1 MEPIRGYIWRKKN
14 ILILL
19 LAISNQRQNITCE
32 QWICQTSR
40 QYYESSPICQTNH
53 SWCETW
59 RQASKQEANKTH
71 LFVEFVI
78 AFCLL
83 EVMEVVE
90 LWGEV
95 KREVVTTV
103 VVHHLQMIRMQ
114 EREAFCRDTQDKPE
128 VESCRTRAKQL
139 ARELPWA
146 EPQNSLTSVKANCC

>member
-1 MEPIRGYIWRKKN
+1 MPDIKRKCLNLEWNQLEDKKN

-19 LAISNQRQNITCE
+19 LAISIQRQNITCV

-59 RQASKQEANKTH
+59 RQASKQEASKTH
-71 LFVEFVI
+71 VFVEFVI
-78 AFCLL
+78 EFCSL

-90 LWGEV
+90 LRGEV

-103 VVHHLQMIRMQ
+103 
-114 EREAFCRDTQDKPE
+114 D
-128 VESCRTRAKQL
+128 
-139 ARELPWA
+139 
-146 EPQNSLTSVKANCC
+146 